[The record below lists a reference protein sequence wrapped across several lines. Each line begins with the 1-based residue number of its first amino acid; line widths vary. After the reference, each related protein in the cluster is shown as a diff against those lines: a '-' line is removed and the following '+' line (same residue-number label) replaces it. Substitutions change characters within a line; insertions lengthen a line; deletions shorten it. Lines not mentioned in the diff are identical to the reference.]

1 MNFSKLATFVVFLA
15 GSSQVAYGIELAPN
29 LSLNTEVEVEHKLDA
44 ESTTMILEPE
54 LGYVLGIG
62 EFTVGTTL
70 SVWDDTNS
78 FTLDDEF
85 DHLPTLDFGWTY
97 PLQSNVELEAGTSYN
112 FEDEERGEISLKA
125 SFSF

>member
-1 MNFSKLATFVVFLA
+1 MNFTKLATIVAFIA
-15 GSSQVAYGIELAPN
+15 GSVQIAHGIELAPN
-29 LSLNTEVEVEHKLDA
+29 LSLDTEVELEYKLDA

-85 DHLPTLDFGWTY
+85 DHLPVLDFGY
-97 PLQSNVELEAGTSYN
+97 SYMLQDNLELQAGTSYD